1 MQVLCRSSMLFDII
15 QYIRRLGLKY
25 VLFFFLLRVN
35 VRRHNR
41 EANNAQN
48 SAVWFSAVRSACRE
62 NGVKMKEIN
71 K

>member
-1 MQVLCRSSMLFDII
+1 MQVLCRSSMLFGII

-41 EANNAQN
+41 EATTHRTQQYGFQPCDLLA
-48 SAVWFSAVRSACRE
+48 E
-62 NGVKMKEIN
+62 KTELK
-71 K
+71 